1 MSASMPAR
9 RRKAEAMAE
18 LVYLDVGRRGY
29 GSTLALQRRLVERVI
44 SSDRERAFVI
54 LVEHDPPVITLGRAA
69 GRQHVLASPQ
79 RLADEGVELVEAGR
93 GGDVTYHGPG
103 QLVAYP
109 IIRIDLHGR
118 DVRGYLRDLETVVM
132 MLLKRYGID
141 AGRQPGLTGVWV
153 GDEKIAAIGVAV
165 KRWVSYHGLALNV
178 SPDMSHFDLIVPC
191 GLRDKPVTSMARA
204 GGSDVSMSQVKGD
217 LVECLC
223 EVFGFDS
230 ARQGETEA

>member
-1 MSASMPAR
+1 
-9 RRKAEAMAE
+9 MAE

-29 GSTLALQRRLVERVI
+29 DSTLALQRRLVEQVI
-44 SSDRERAFVI
+44 SSSQERAFVI

-69 GRQHVLASPQ
+69 GPEHVLASSQ
-79 RLADEGVELVEAGR
+79 RLTNEGVELIESGR

-118 DVRGYLRDLETVVM
+118 DVRQYLRDLEAVVVM
-132 MLLKRYGID
+132 LLGRYGID
-141 AGRQPGLTGVWV
+141 ANRLDGLTGVWV
-153 GDEKIAAIGVAV
+153 GGEKIAAIGVAV

-178 SPDMSHFDLIVPC
+178 SPQMSHFDLIVPC
-191 GLRDKPVTSMARA
+191 GLWDTPVTSMALI

-230 ARQGETEA
+230 ARAGAADSQE